1 MAILDDKKKLL
12 DALAKAQRNMVK
24 KVIRIEGTDIEDIKK
39 ALKDYGYQYVLGNKA
54 YKSTADMHPDGTYL
68 PIKKQGDV
76 YYTTITKYERV

>member
-12 DALAKAQRNMVK
+12 DALAKAQKGMVK
-24 KVIRIEGTDIEDIKK
+24 KVIRLQSTDIEDIKK

-68 PIKKQGDV
+68 AIKRQGDM
-76 YYTTITKYERV
+76 YYTTVTKYERV